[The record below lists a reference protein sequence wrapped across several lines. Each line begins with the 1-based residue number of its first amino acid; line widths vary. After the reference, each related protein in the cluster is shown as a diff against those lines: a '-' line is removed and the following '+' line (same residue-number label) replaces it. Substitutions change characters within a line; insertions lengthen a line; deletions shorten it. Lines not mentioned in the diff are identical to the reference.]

1 MKQLG
6 YLGVDTSWDHP
17 EMFVG
22 LKTLNPLKTT
32 VTFPINPG
40 EFTLSVHRNLAIHN
54 RRDPQLGSQVHF
66 QDESWTLRNHELR
79 GWSYHLH
86 PHPDSELQRTAWRGG
101 DIWLVASTGS
111 TSNIT
116 AEIHT
121 MGIDILCKE
130 KVRHCC
136 LLFEIRDLTLA
147 TPPFRTLQTS
157 TYKLHS
163 DSSFKAKYFM
173 LNATFWEEHD
183 GLKATS
189 THANP
194 LQMIHNLTRRHLMQP
209 NAICFRQWS
218 LALLCS
224 DWCH

>member
-86 PHPDSELQRTAWRGG
+86 PHPDSDCSELHGG
-101 DIWLVASTGS
+101 GEIYDSWLPLVPQATLPQKSTQWAL
-111 TSNIT
+111 TSY
-116 AEIHT
+116 
-121 MGIDILCKE
+121 
-130 KVRHCC
+130 VRKRFDVVVCC
-136 LLFEIRDLTLA
+136 LRFEI
-147 TPPFRTLQTS
+147 
-157 TYKLHS
+157 
-163 DSSFKAKYFM
+163 
-173 LNATFWEEHD
+173 
-183 GLKATS
+183 
-189 THANP
+189 
-194 LQMIHNLTRRHLMQP
+194 
-209 NAICFRQWS
+209 
-218 LALLCS
+218 
-224 DWCH
+224 